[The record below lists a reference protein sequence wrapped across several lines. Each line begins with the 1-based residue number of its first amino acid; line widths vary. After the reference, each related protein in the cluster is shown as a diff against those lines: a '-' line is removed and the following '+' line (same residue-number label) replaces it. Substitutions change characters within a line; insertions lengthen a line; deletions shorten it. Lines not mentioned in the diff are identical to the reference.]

1 MNWAHL
7 HLILNHLPVLGTM
20 FGLGILAYGLWK
32 RSEDNKRLALGLLVI
47 TALLAIPAYLTG
59 EPAEGA
65 VKGLAGVAG
74 DLIERHEEAAGVA
87 LGGVLALGLFAV
99 VGLVAFRGQRPVA
112 KWFAV
117 TALLGALVVSGLMA
131 WTANLGGQ
139 VHHPEIRGT
148 VSQSSAVKGHH
159 D

>member
-1 MNWAHL
+1 MNPAHL
-7 HLILNHLPVLGTM
+7 HLVLNHLPVVGTM
-20 FGLGILAYGLWK
+20 FGLGILAFGLGK
-32 RSEDNKRLALGLLVI
+32 RSEEIKRLALLLWAI
-47 TALLAIPAYLTG
+47 TAFIAVPAYLTG

-65 VKGLAGVAG
+65 VKGMPGVAG

-87 LGGVLALGLFAV
+87 LGGVLALGAFAV
-99 VGLVAFRGQRPVA
+99 IGLVAFRRQRPVA
-112 KWFAV
+112 KWFGV
-117 TALLGALVVSGLMA
+117 MALLGAFIVSGLMA

-148 VSQSSAVKGHH
+148 ASPSSASKGHL

>member
-1 MNWAHL
+1 MNSAHL
-7 HLILNHLPVLGTM
+7 HLVLNHLPVLGTA
-20 FGLGILAYGLWK
+20 FGLAILAFGLWK

-65 VKGLAGVAG
+65 VKGMSGVAG

-99 VGLVAFRGQRPVA
+99 VGLVAFRGQRPVP
-112 KWFAV
+112 KWFGGA
-117 TALLGALVVSGLMA
+117 ALLGALVVSGLMA

-139 VHHPEIRGT
+139 VHHPEIRGAA
-148 VSQSSAVKGHH
+148 SQSSSARGHQ

>member
-1 MNWAHL
+1 MNSAHL
-7 HLILNHLPVLGTM
+7 HLILNHLPVLGTV
-20 FGLGILAYGLWK
+20 FGLAILAFGLWK
-32 RSEDNKRLALGLLVI
+32 RSEDNKQLALGLLVI
-47 TALLAIPAYLTG
+47 TALLAIPTYLTG

-65 VKGLAGVAG
+65 VKGLSGVAG

-99 VGLVAFRGQRPVA
+99 VGLVAFRRQRPVA
-112 KWFAV
+112 TWFGV
-117 TALLGALVVSGLMA
+117 TALLGALIVSGLMA

-139 VHHPEIRGT
+139 VHHPEIRGPA
-148 VSQSSAVKGHH
+148 SPSSAAKEHH